1 MTMKADWAANICPA
15 CGARLRTCC
24 DSPIGDSHMTSCYKL
39 GPFRE
44 PLPMSQPDPRKRVFA
59 FVRLIRKVVS

>member
-1 MTMKADWAANICPA
+1 MKPDWTANICNA

-24 DSPIGDSHMTSCYKL
+24 DSAIGDSHMTSCYKL

-44 PLPMSQPDPRKRVFA
+44 PLPGAGSRGRMFPFTSFIRRIMS
-59 FVRLIRKVVS
+59 